1 MHPTKY
7 FTITGKEKKMQG
19 VAGGRGRGREEGKKN
34 EFDKVKISKHQLI
47 IVPLKVS
54 LRKLMLIV
62 TVNRN

>member
-1 MHPTKY
+1 
-7 FTITGKEKKMQG
+7 MQG

-34 EFDKVKISKHQLI
+34 EFDKVKISKHLMI
-47 IVPLKVS
+47 IVTLKVS